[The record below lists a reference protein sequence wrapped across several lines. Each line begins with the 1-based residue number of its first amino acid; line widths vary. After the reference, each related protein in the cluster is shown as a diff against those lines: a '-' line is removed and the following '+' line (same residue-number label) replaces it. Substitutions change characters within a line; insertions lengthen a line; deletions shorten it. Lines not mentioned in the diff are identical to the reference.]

1 MMAIWDRA
9 AVRQYFQSI
18 MRPGMI
24 AAGMAACL
32 AVTNVPTTVHAQ
44 DDYPPM
50 EKIVEGFTKAESRS
64 PDGQTL
70 GNIWTR
76 DKDGQMFVELPKDFA
91 NKKYFIALTV
101 SSGDTMAGLQA
112 DDYYVYWR
120 MYNKRLALIAPNMD
134 IRSTGEEESK
144 SSVKRLFTDTVLLD
158 VPIVTMVPR
167 GGPLIDADA
176 LFVGQSAKLFK
187 GAVRVSDPNLI
198 SIKKAKAFSKNLE
211 IAFEV
216 VGAGGKL
223 QTIHYSLSEVPES
236 NGYKPRK
243 ADQRIGYFTTVYT
256 DLGNYDDEKTRT
268 RFINR
273 WRLEK
278 RDPSLKVSPPV
289 QPIRFYIEHTTPVR
303 YRRWVKQGIEYWNKA
318 FEAVGFSDAVE
329 VVYQDAKTG
338 KEMELDPEDVQYN
351 FVRWLNND
359 IGTAIGPSRV
369 HPMTGEILD
378 ADIILTDGWIRHFN
392 FQFHD
397 LMPELAMEGM
407 SPDTVA
413 WLAQHPNW
421 DPRLRMA
428 PPANQQHL
436 RSRLSASANLP
447 FGGHPLSRTGT
458 NKMMGDSLY
467 DGLVGRTSQVNGYC
481 LAARGKQ
488 MDMAMARL
496 ALSMMEL
503 ADFDDPKDGEKKDG
517 EKKDDAKKDDKP
529 KEDLLDGMPE
539 SFIGP
544 LLAELVAHEVGH
556 TLGLRHNFKASS
568 LYTLAEINSEGVKG
582 KKTLAG
588 SVMDYIPINIPYQVG
603 ETKGD
608 WTMIGI
614 GPYDMWAIEYGY
626 TPDDAKLPDVVKRVA
641 EPELQYATDE
651 DTGGADPLARRYDYS
666 KDPLDYAENQMRLVK
681 LYRERLL
688 EKFVKNGDS
697 WSKARR
703 GYELTMGEQMK
714 AISMMSIWIG
724 GANINRDKKGDPGD
738 RKSLTPIS
746 AEKQR
751 KAIDFVVRN
760 AFEDAAYGLTPAI
773 IERLGTE
780 KWIDEGFSSIG
791 DGTFPV
797 HDRILGMQ
805 ASAMTMLMNP
815 TTLRRVFDNEQM
827 IPADQ
832 DALSLPEVMDSV
844 SKAVWTE
851 LGANGEGEATSRK
864 PRISSLRRGL
874 QREHVQRLIDLALL
888 SDGNSAQDTIRSLAR
903 TQLKALNER
912 LDNAI
917 KGKLDAYSM
926 AHLTEAKQ
934 TISKALDADYIYNLP
949 KSFGGGLPSF
959 MGFGAEV
966 NQGNSDPG
974 QVPESPLPPEAPA
987 TELKSGTDR

>member
-1 MMAIWDRA
+1 MKPFWNCVSLKRTLQAFLHPCMVATGLSLSVAIGA
-9 AVRQYFQSI
+9 A
-18 MRPGMI
+18 
-24 AAGMAACL
+24 
-32 AVTNVPTTVHAQ
+32 NVQAQ

-50 EKIVEGFTKAESRS
+50 EKVVEGFTKVESSS
-64 PDGQTL
+64 PDRQTL

-112 DDYYVYWR
+112 NDYYVYWR
-120 MYNKRLALIAPNMD
+120 QYNKRLALISPNMS

-144 SSVKRLFTDTVLLD
+144 SSVKRLFTDTVMLD

-176 LFVGQSAKLFK
+176 LFVGQAGKFFGGS
-187 GAVRVSDPNLI
+187 VRVSDPNLVKI
-198 SIKKAKAFSKNLE
+198 TKSKAFSKNLE

-223 QTIHYSLSEVPES
+223 QSIHYSLSEVPES

-243 ADQRIGYFTTVYT
+243 ADQRVGFFTTSYT
-256 DLGNYDDEKTRT
+256 DLGNYDDEKTRI
-268 RFINR
+268 RYVNR

-289 QPIRFYIEHTTPVR
+289 QPIRFYLEHTTPVR

-318 FEAVGFSDAVE
+318 FEGVGFSDAVE

-338 KEMELDPEDVQYN
+338 ANMELDPEDVQYN

-369 HPMTGEILD
+369 HPLTGEILD

-397 LMPELAMEGM
+397 LLPEIAMEGM
-407 SPDTVA
+407 TAETSA
-413 WLAQHPNW
+413 WFAEHPSW
-421 DPRLRMA
+421 DPRLRLA
-428 PPANQQHL
+428 SPANQKNIRNML
-436 RSRLSASANLP
+436 AARASMP
-447 FGGHPLSRTGT
+447 FAGHPLTRTGS
-458 NKMMGDSLY
+458 NRMLGDDLY

-488 MDMAMARL
+488 HDMAMAQL
-496 ALSMMEL
+496 ALAML
-503 ADFDDPKDGEKKDG
+503 DLVDDPKDGEKKDDA
-517 EKKDDAKKDDKP
+517 KKDDAKKDDKP

-568 LYTLAEINSEGVKG
+568 VYTLAEINSEGVKG

-588 SVMDYIPINIPYQVG
+588 SVMDYIPINIPYQIG

-626 TPDDAKLPDVVKRVA
+626 TPDDAKLPEILKRVA

-666 KDPLDYAENQMRLVK
+666 KDPLDYAENQVRLIK

-703 GYELTMGEQMK
+703 GYELTLSEQMK
-714 AISMMSIWIG
+714 AISMMAIWVG

-751 KAIDFVVRN
+751 KAMEFILRN
-760 AFEDAAYGLTPAI
+760 AFEDASYGLTPAI
-773 IERLGTE
+773 IERLASD
-780 KWIDEGFSSIG
+780 KWIDEGFNSIG

-797 HDRILGMQ
+797 HDRIMGMQ
-805 ASAMTMLMNP
+805 ASALSMIMNP
-815 TTLRRVFDNEQM
+815 TTLRRVYDNEQM

-832 DALSLPEVMDSV
+832 DALTLPEVMDTL
-844 SKAVWTE
+844 SKSIWTE
-851 LGANGEGEATSRK
+851 LGANNDVESSSRK

-874 QREHVQRLIDLALL
+874 QREFVDRLIDLAML
-888 SDGNSAQDTIRSLAR
+888 SNGNASQESIRSLAR
-903 TQLKALNER
+903 TQLKALSEK

-917 KGKLDAYSM
+917 KGKLDPYSM
-926 AHLTEAKQ
+926 AHLTEIKQ
-934 TISKALDADYIYNLP
+934 TVSKALDANFVMNMP
-949 KSFGGGLPSF
+949 KSFGGGGSGPIF
-959 MGFGAEV
+959 IGAEETS
-966 NQGNSDPG
+966 NDPG
-974 QVPESPLPPEAPA
+974 LVPITPIPGSSNPPSEGAPES
-987 TELKSGTDR
+987 DRQ